1 MKKIVRQLKI
11 WNLKTLSFDVTML
24 VFRILLS
31 LELIIV
37 HGIKKIGIGTAIA
50 EVVPN
55 PFHLPPNFNQ
65 IFAIV
70 ANLFFPLFIMIGWC
84 TRWATLPI
92 LAITLTGYFVVHGDE
107 SLLMRDVPFM
117 YSLGFLLIFCL
128 GPGKY
133 SFDRML
139 QP

>member
-1 MKKIVRQLKI
+1 MKNFVKQLKK
-11 WNLKTLSFDVTML
+11 WNLQTISFDVVML
-24 VFRILLS
+24 VFRIVLS

-37 HGIKKIGIGTAIA
+37 HGIKKIGIGTTIA

-55 PFHLPPNFNQ
+55 PLHLPANLNQ
-65 IFAIV
+65 MFAIV
-70 ANLFFPLFIMIGWC
+70 ANLFLPFFIMIGWC

-92 LAITLTGYFVVHGDE
+92 LAVTLMGYFVVHGND
-107 SLLMRDVPFM
+107 SLLERDIPFM
-117 YSLGFLLIFCL
+117 YSLSFLMIFCL

-133 SFDRML
+133 SFDKML